1 MDLSDIKTKIY
12 SQNVLLNGCDDDNG
26 CGCKNSNYQCCCG
39 YVAGPIGETG
49 PMGAQY
55 PFRHIL

>member
-12 SQNVLLNGCDDDNG
+12 SQNILLNGCDDDNG
-26 CGCKNSNYQCCCG
+26 CGS
-39 YVAGPIGETG
+39 VAG
-49 PMGAQY
+49 PMGAQD